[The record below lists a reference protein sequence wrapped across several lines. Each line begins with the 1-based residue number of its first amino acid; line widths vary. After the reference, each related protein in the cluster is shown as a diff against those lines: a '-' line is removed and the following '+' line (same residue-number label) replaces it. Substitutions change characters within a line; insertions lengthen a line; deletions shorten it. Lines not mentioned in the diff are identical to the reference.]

1 LVDLNEK
8 HTTMGVLISTIP
20 VLLFLSFLFLLDSF
34 KLVRRNWLLL
44 ALVWGFVSAGLAYV
58 VNTGIV
64 RVSGMLFD
72 DYSRYLAPAIEEL
85 LKAAFIF
92 LLLAKKKAGF
102 LIDAAVYGFAVGAGF
117 ALVENSLYVY
127 QNSDAGWLI
136 WIIRGLGTAFMH
148 GGCTAL
154 VAMMLIGAKLRGR
167 HQPVAVVVAFVT
179 VYLIHGLFNQFYV
192 HPLLQTVGIVLTL
205 PVFFVLLF
213 NQSEKRVQNWLE
225 MEFSSEVELLQ
236 AINSGRL
243 LDTKAGDYLSLLRSS
258 FQPEVIVDMYC
269 YLRLYLELSVKAKR
283 NLMLRENG
291 FPPLQEADIADKLL
305 EVKALRKR
313 LGVVGERSLAPLI
326 RMNYSTLWKLNQL

>member
-1 LVDLNEK
+1 
-8 HTTMGVLISTIP
+8 MGVLISTFP
-20 VLLFLSFLFLLDSF
+20 VLLFLTFLFLLDSF
-34 KLVRRNWLLL
+34 KLVRKNWLLL
-44 ALVWGFVSAGLAYV
+44 ALAWGLISAGLAYLL
-58 VNTGIV
+58 NTGIV
-64 RVSGMLFD
+64 RATGIPFD
-72 DYSRYLAPAIEEL
+72 DYSRYLAPTVEEL

-92 LLLAKKKAGF
+92 LLLSQKKAGF

-127 QNSDAGWLI
+127 QNNEAGLLI

-154 VAMMLIGAKLRGR
+154 VAMMLIGAKLRGSN
-167 HQPVAVVVAFVT
+167 QPLAVVIAFIT
-179 VYLIHGLFNQFYV
+179 AYLIHALFNQFYV
-192 HPLLQTVGIVLTL
+192 HPLLQTLGIILTL
-205 PVFFVLLF
+205 PVFFVFLF
-213 NQSEKRVQNWLE
+213 NNNEKRVQNWLE
-225 MEFSSEVELLQ
+225 MEFSTEVELLQ
-236 AINSGRL
+236 AINSGKL
-243 LDTKAGDYLSLLRSS
+243 LDTKAGDYLTLLRSS

-291 FPPLQEADIADKLL
+291 FPPLQEPDIADKLL
-305 EVKALRKR
+305 ELKALRKQ